1 MKNTSTILMSLFK
14 ILLVI
19 FIAMILFF
27 VGLMVGYGYIGDG
40 NPTGVFSGKLW
51 QHIFEFF
58 L

>member
-1 MKNTSTILMSLFK
+1 MSLFK
-14 ILLVI
+14 IVLVI
-19 FIAMILFF
+19 LIAMILFF